1 MKHVIQLDPNNVW
14 HDDRE
19 VMRTDGKEAD
29 RNRNSRMT
37 RRRKMMKMVWSRLEF
52 AVILAGVSLPVMAQA
67 NRQQKL
73 SARDQ
78 QVQKL
83 ATAELRQKEKFSGI
97 SASVED
103 GIVTLAGTAE
113 LFIDKENAE
122 KRVRKVKNLDG
133 VRNHIQIAG
142 KEVTE
147 SELQETLA
155 NKLRYDRAGYGIIF
169 NNLMVGVENGAVTVG
184 GKVRDYPDRSSAIA
198 IVETTPGVK
207 DVIDEIDVTPVSNFD
222 DELRVRL
229 ARAIYGHSRLQK
241 YALDPQAPI
250 RVIVE
255 NGNVELAGVVLNEVD
270 RQIACIQANS
280 VPGAFSVK
288 NKLMVASDV
297 RD

>member
-1 MKHVIQLDPNNVW
+1 MKRQRKLQ
-14 HDDRE
+14 RS
-19 VMRTDGKEAD
+19 RLQ
-29 RNRNSRMT
+29 RNSKMT
-37 RRRKMMKMVWSRLEF
+37 RRRKMMRTIWSRLAL

-67 NRQQKL
+67 SDQQKQ

-83 ATAELRQKEKFSGI
+83 VSAELREKEKFRGV

-103 GIVTLAGTAE
+103 GIVTLAGTVE

-122 KRVRKVKNLDG
+122 KRVRKVRNVDG

-142 KEVTE
+142 KQL
-147 SELQETLA
+147 SDAELRETLA
-155 NKLRYDRAGYGIIF
+155 NKLRYDRVGYGIVF
-169 NNLMVGVENGAVTVG
+169 NNLTVGVENGAVTIG
-184 GKVRDYPDRSSAIA
+184 GQVRDYPDRSSAIA

-207 DVIDEIDVTPVSNFD
+207 DVTDEIDVAPVSNFD

-229 ARAIYGHSRLQK
+229 ARAIYGHSGLQR

-250 RVIVE
+250 RIIVE
-255 NGNVELAGVVLNEVD
+255 NGNVELAGVVLSQAD
-270 RQIACIQANS
+270 RQIAYFQAS
-280 VPGAFSVK
+280 SAPGVFSVK
-288 NKLMVASDV
+288 NRLVVASDM